1 MDKIKLTIKS
11 NNGDFNF
18 EHSISLLDAG
28 FIISHIGGAKESNIV
43 NEQNN
48 ESKPQTSVNDT
59 KDLINTLERYQP
71 KSNVEKFTVFADY
84 LSKKNNEEPFSEAEI
99 KKLFEVSNQ
108 KMPENFKRDMG
119 ICVDRGLIFKLKDSD
134 TYITTV
140 KTSKELDNMI
150 YKQSIDESTIFKK
163 KRVRGQTERAEL
175 NNTVKTIPITGS
187 IKNVNIK
194 YKDLKSGSDRI
205 IWILLYL
212 KMYNIKAASIKD
224 IEFISV
230 KLNKELKSKYFAM
243 YNKENVEEGKVA
255 KLENKFSILE
265 EGENY
270 ISSLSL

>member
-1 MDKIKLTIKS
+1 MNNIQLTIKS
-11 NNGDFNF
+11 IDGNFNF
-18 EHSISLLDAG
+18 KHDISLLDAG
-28 FIISHIGGAKESNIV
+28 FIISHLGGAKEQSIV
-43 NEQNN
+43 NEQKDR
-48 ESKPQTSVNDT
+48 SKPQTNTNDT
-59 KDLINTLERYQP
+59 KDLINTLGRYQP
-71 KSNVEKFTVFADY
+71 KSNVEKFTVFADF
-84 LSKKNNEEPFSEAEI
+84 LNKRKNEEPFSEAEI

-108 KMPENFKRDMG
+108 KMPENFKRDLG
-119 ICVDRGLIFKLKDSD
+119 TCVDRGLIFKLKDSD
-134 TYITTV
+134 TYITTA
-140 KTSKELDNMI
+140 KTAKELENMI

-175 NNTVKTIPITGS
+175 NATVKTIPITGS
-187 IKNVNIK
+187 IKGVNIK

-212 KMYNIKAASIKD
+212 KTYNIKAASIKD

-243 YNKENVEEGKVA
+243 YNKDNVEEGKVA
-255 KLENKFSILE
+255 KVENKFIILE